1 MEENLEFGCLVT
13 IMTYD
18 TACSNIALLEM
29 PAWGIKKK
37 SDPIPIY
44 LFSCITVRFPPPNM
58 VNTKLFW
65 YLDMRGS
72 LFRTI

>member
-37 SDPIPIY
+37 
-44 LFSCITVRFPPPNM
+44 
-58 VNTKLFW
+58 
-65 YLDMRGS
+65 
-72 LFRTI
+72 